1 MKLSR
6 TAGYGLAALVQLARM
21 ETNEPVSCTRLAEQK
36 KLPDRFLLQVLRR
49 LVTNGI
55 LRSTR
60 GIEGGYSFA
69 RKPDDVSILEIV
81 EAIDGPLNADI
92 PPEVGLPDDVAAKLE
107 TAIHAATESMRK
119 QLGALKLAAVA
130 GVSTKKKK

>member
-6 TAGYGLAALVQLARM
+6 TAGYGIAALLQLARLD
-21 ETNEPVSCTRLAEQK
+21 TNEPVSCTRLAEQK

-69 RKPDDVSILEIV
+69 VKPEEVSILQVI
-81 EAIDGPLNADI
+81 EAIDGPLNAEV
-92 PPEVGLPDDVAAKLE
+92 PPEVGLPDEAHEKLE
-107 TAIHAATESMRK
+107 QVVKASNDAMRK
-119 QLGALKLAAVA
+119 HLSALKLSQLA
-130 GVSTKKKK
+130 GGRKRRS